1 MWVPLRASCVQ
12 RLFIKQVS
20 FKQIVSNSSESGVVC
35 GRTLTTMEPSVL
47 IFKWNLRPSVL
58 NVDPQTEPSR
68 RLMAAWT
75 MLSQESSCV
84 GTDENHNK
92 ILGPSSVLC
101 PSLPA
106 PQGGAE
112 PHQHTMLSYIHSKSE
127 KVCGTAFSVKKKCGK
142 SAGHFWVILGPFW
155 TFLGLFG
162 PFGVIFGH
170 FFNFFSALL
179 QLGNSLLECM
189 VTVRVSGSGVADRVN
204 CFRLLAPLS
213 AVLL

>member
-1 MWVPLRASCVQ
+1 
-12 RLFIKQVS
+12 
-20 FKQIVSNSSESGVVC
+20 
-35 GRTLTTMEPSVL
+35 MEPSVL

-101 PSLPA
+101 PSLQA

-127 KVCGTAFSVKKKCGK
+127 KVCGTAFSVKKIAEK
-142 SAGHFWVILGPFW
+142 VR
-155 TFLGLFG
+155 
-162 PFGVIFGH
+162 VIFGSFWAILDHILATFSH
-170 FFNFFSALL
+170 F
-179 QLGNSLLECM
+179 
-189 VTVRVSGSGVADRVN
+189 GS
-204 CFRLLAPLS
+204 FLAILWHFWTNLRK
-213 AVLL
+213 VLIFLRPRWGPGTRF

>member
-1 MWVPLRASCVQ
+1 MATSRRAAVHKYEMWGLFRAACVRGWGIQDAYICINIYSCICGWICICSTKYEIWVPLRASCVQ

-106 PQGGAE
+106 PSRRCWTTPAHNALIWE
-112 PHQHTMLSYIHSKSE
+112 SYSDRRCTLLHPVYRLSGFWADHIYIQI
-127 KVCGTAFSVKKKCGK
+127 A
-142 SAGHFWVILGPFW
+142 
-155 TFLGLFG
+155 
-162 PFGVIFGH
+162 
-170 FFNFFSALL
+170 
-179 QLGNSLLECM
+179 
-189 VTVRVSGSGVADRVN
+189 
-204 CFRLLAPLS
+204 
-213 AVLL
+213 

>member
-1 MWVPLRASCVQ
+1 MPLRASCVQ

-127 KVCGTAFSVKKKCGK
+127 KVCGTAFSVKKIAEKVR
-142 SAGHFWVILGPFW
+142 VI
-155 TFLGLFG
+155 FG
-162 PFGVIFGH
+162 PFGVIWGH
-170 FFNFFSALL
+170 FWAIVG
-179 QLGNSLLECM
+179 QLGSFLGQ
-189 VTVRVSGSGVADRVN
+189 SGPFWAICGIFVQI
-204 CFRLLAPLS
+204 
-213 AVLL
+213 

>member
-1 MWVPLRASCVQ
+1 MPLRASCVQ

-47 IFKWNLRPSVL
+47 ILKWNLRPSVL

-112 PHQHTMLSYIHSKSE
+112 PHQHTMLSHENHIWTDVVRCSTMYLGYLGSE
-127 KVCGTAFSVKKKCGK
+127 LIIAEIQIS
-142 SAGHFWVILGPFW
+142 
-155 TFLGLFG
+155 
-162 PFGVIFGH
+162 
-170 FFNFFSALL
+170 
-179 QLGNSLLECM
+179 
-189 VTVRVSGSGVADRVN
+189 
-204 CFRLLAPLS
+204 
-213 AVLL
+213 